1 MAVTIYHNPRCSK
14 SRRTLELVQESG
26 VAHSVVLYL
35 ENTPGADEIVNL
47 AKKLGVSV
55 RDLLRRGE
63 SEFTAAT
70 DLPALEDDEQLAAW
84 LVNHPIV
91 VERPIVVNDE
101 TGKAAIGRP
110 PENVI
115 PLLS

>member
-35 ENTPGADEIVNL
+35 EQTPSAVEIAGL
-47 AKKLGVSV
+47 AKKLGHCVA
-55 RDLLRRGE
+55 DLMRRGE
-63 SEFTAAT
+63 SEFTDAT
-70 DLPALEDDEQLAAW
+70 DLPDLDDDERLAEW

-91 VERPIVVNDE
+91 VERPIVVNDD
-101 TGKAAIGRP
+101 TGEAAIGRP
-110 PENVI
+110 PENVL